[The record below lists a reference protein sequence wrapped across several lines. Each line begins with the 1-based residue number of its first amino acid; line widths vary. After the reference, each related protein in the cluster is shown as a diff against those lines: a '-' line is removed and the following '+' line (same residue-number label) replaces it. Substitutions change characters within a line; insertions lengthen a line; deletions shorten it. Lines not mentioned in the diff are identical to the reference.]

1 MGVGEPYSGSTEM
14 ANRLFAARRAA
25 GFKSA
30 RQAAQKFG
38 WSEATYRAHETATRY
53 LNDGTARHYA
63 KAFGVA
69 AAWLLKGE
77 GTGPKV
83 DPAREEKFA
92 VRKYHS
98 RKDARENP
106 LAAAGKRL
114 RLSRRLAGFRSVTAA
129 AKKFGFGRT
138 TLNAHEQGQN
148 NISDEAARVYGMAF
162 GVRSDWLVRG
172 TLPSG
177 YPPEIEKYI
186 DSLMDLHNAPESE
199 ARDHLPAFVAPSV
212 RPATMKKISKRR
224 TKPSQPPRPASVD
237 VVPEISLDHLY
248 DAAVRQTG
256 FENAK
261 PTHQWTFP
269 GGYLSE
275 TLGCKPEAAIIVAAQ
290 HDFSNI
296 RRFDRLVVDSTPKAL
311 IWGEAYLL
319 LGKRSRELSLF
330 TRSNGNAQNT
340 TTDPDYFLI
349 GRLCGLIGSF
359 AQGVR

>member
-1 MGVGEPYSGSTEM
+1 MGVGEPYSGDTER

-30 RQAAQKFG
+30 RQAAQKCG
-38 WSEATYRAHETATRY
+38 WSEATYRAHETATRH
-53 LNDGTARHYA
+53 LKDGTARQYA

-83 DPAREEKFA
+83 DTARDEKFA

-98 RKDARENP
+98 LKDARENP

-148 NISDEAARVYGMAF
+148 NLSDEAVRAYGAAF
-162 GVRSDWLVRG
+162 GVRSDWLARG

-212 RPATMKKISKRR
+212 RPAALKKISKLRA
-224 TKPSQPPRPASVD
+224 KPTRSPNPGSVD

-248 DAAVRQTG
+248 EAAVRETG
-256 FENAK
+256 FASAK

-269 GGYLSE
+269 RNYLSE
-275 TLGCKPEAAIIVAAQ
+275 TLGCKPEAAIIVAAL
-290 HDFSNI
+290 HDFLHI
-296 RRFDRLVVDSTPKAL
+296 RRFDRLIVDSTPAAP
-311 IWGEAYLL
+311 IWGETYLL
-319 LGKRSRELSLF
+319 LGKRTRELSLF
-330 TRSNGNAQNT
+330 ERSKENSQNPV
-340 TTDPDYFLI
+340 TDPDSFLI

-359 AQGVR
+359 TQQTR